1 MTFCGFENFSGR
13 PAKYGHPQNF
23 LRYCQFGRFFDLDPM
38 GRCIKTRYLVKKL
51 FKVIFYDR
59 KIGFCEALFGGFKT
73 VKFEGEILE
82 KRSEGGSLAL

>member
-1 MTFCGFENFSGR
+1 
-13 PAKYGHPQNF
+13 
-23 LRYCQFGRFFDLDPM
+23 M

-59 KIGFCEALFGGFKT
+59 KIGFCEAFFGGFKT